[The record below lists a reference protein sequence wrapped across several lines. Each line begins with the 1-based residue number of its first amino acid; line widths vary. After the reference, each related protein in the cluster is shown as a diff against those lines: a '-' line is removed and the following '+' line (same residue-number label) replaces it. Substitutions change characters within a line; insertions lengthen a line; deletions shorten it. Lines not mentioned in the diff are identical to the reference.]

1 MAERPGDVAQ
11 QTGATG
17 VVRYAGVIGPL
28 ARMTGFVGTLDQYAP
43 GTVVLTVEPLFCCAQ
58 GNF

>member
-1 MAERPGDVAQ
+1 MAEPDQRPQ
-11 QTGATG
+11 HLGATG
-17 VVRYAGVIGPL
+17 GVQYAGVIGQL
-28 ARMTGFVGTLDQYAP
+28 ARMMGFVGTLDQYVP